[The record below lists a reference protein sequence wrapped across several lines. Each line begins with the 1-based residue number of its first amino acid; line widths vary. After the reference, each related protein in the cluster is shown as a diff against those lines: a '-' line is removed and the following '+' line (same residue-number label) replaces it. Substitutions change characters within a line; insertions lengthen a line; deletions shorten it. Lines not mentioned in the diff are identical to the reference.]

1 MLCALEEDALI
12 ACCIGAALGPSDQL
26 SLTGVLLL
34 FFFLL
39 LYFIFKKY

>member
-34 FFFLL
+34 FFFFSTTLF
-39 LYFIFKKY
+39 YF